1 MIPVPRTND
10 NSKFIEPTDF
20 EVWKSAGAV
29 IIRKSG

>member
-20 EVWKSAGAV
+20 QILKPGAV